1 MAENQKGARFLKR
14 LAEIADMTQNT
25 FKGRSTV
32 IFELEND
39 EYQKAIDQVENADW
53 LSEQFKIEISG
64 TDFIFLLQ
72 KSLPDD
78 KETSSETRTQ

>member
-1 MAENQKGARFLKR
+1 MAENQKGFRFLKR
-14 LAEIADMTQNT
+14 LAEIADLSQST

-32 IFELEND
+32 IFELDND

-53 LSEQFKIEISG
+53 MAEQFKIEISG

-72 KSLPDD
+72 KSSPDD
-78 KETSSETRTQ
+78 KENLSETRTQ